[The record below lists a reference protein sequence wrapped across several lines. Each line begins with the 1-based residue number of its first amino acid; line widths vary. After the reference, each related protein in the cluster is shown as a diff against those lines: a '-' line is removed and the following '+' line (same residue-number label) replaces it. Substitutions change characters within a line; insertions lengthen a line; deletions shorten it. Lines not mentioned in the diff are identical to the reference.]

1 MDYYFKLGFGDEQ
14 VIGGEKGY
22 TEVGDRKFM
31 QGLRE

>member
-1 MDYYFKLGFGDEQ
+1 MDYYLELGFGDEQ

-22 TEVGDRKFM
+22 TEVEGWKLM